1 MTARPPAGVP
11 MFFNTILG
19 RRAARDLEAATLDH
33 ARRTLARV
41 GLAHLAAQQANALPY
56 ARQRLLEIARAI
68 AREPKLM
75 LLDEPAAGM
84 NMTEARELM
93 ALVRSI
99 RDDGI
104 TILLVEHNMRL
115 VMDISERITVL
126 DFGRKIAEGTP
137 HEVRNDPDVIRAY
150 LGTGRKRA

>member
-1 MTARPPAGVP
+1 MV
-11 MFFNTILG
+11 M
-19 RRAARDLEAATLDH
+19 
-33 ARRTLARV
+33 
-41 GLAHLAAQQANALPY
+41 PY
-56 ARQRLLEIARAI
+56 
-68 AREPKLM
+68 
-75 LLDEPAAGM
+75 
-84 NMTEARELM
+84 
-93 ALVRSI
+93 
-99 RDDGI
+99 GI

>member
-1 MTARPPAGVP
+1 
-11 MFFNTILG
+11 MFFNTVLG
-19 RRAARDLEAATLDH
+19 LRAARELESATAGH
-33 ARRTLARV
+33 ARRALKRV
-41 GLAHLAAQQANALPY
+41 GLEQFTQHKANALPY
-56 ARQRLLEIARAI
+56 ARQRLLEIARAL

-104 TILLVEHNMRL
+104 TIVLVEHNMRL

-126 DFGRKIAEGTP
+126 DFGKKIAEGTP
-137 HEVRNDPDVIRAY
+137 DDVRSNPDVIRAY

>member
-1 MTARPPAGVP
+1 
-11 MFFNTILG
+11 
-19 RRAARDLEAATLDH
+19 
-33 ARRTLARV
+33 
-41 GLAHLAAQQANALPY
+41 
-56 ARQRLLEIARAI
+56 
-68 AREPKLM
+68 
-75 LLDEPAAGM
+75 M

-126 DFGRKIAEGTP
+126 DFGKKIAEGTP
-137 HEVRNDPDVIRAY
+137 HEVRNDPGVIRAY